1 MTENVYSRWKPLKK
15 ETLKKIPKEPGV
27 YLIRCRDH
35 PTNRLLGSDQ
45 EGVLDIGESNNL
57 KKRIRLFLTCAS
69 GKKKRGHSAGCRF
82 AALGLKRHFPLDR
95 LEIKWKVAESKAA
108 ARKLEGELL
117 RQYEKK
123 FGELPP
129 LNAQSNRS

>member
-1 MTENVYSRWKPLKK
+1 MTKNAYSRWKPMTQ
-15 ETLKKIPKEPGV
+15 ETFGEIPKEPGV

-45 EGVLDIGESNNL
+45 EGILDIGESNNL
-57 KKRIRLFLTCAS
+57 RKRTRFFFACAS

-82 AALGLKRHFPLDR
+82 FGRGLDRDFPLDQ
-95 LEIKWKVAESKAA
+95 LEIKWKVTKSKAA
-108 ARKLEGELL
+108 ARKLEGDLL
-117 RQYEKK
+117 SNYEKK

-129 LNAQSNRS
+129 LNSQANRS